1 MKKETLKEKHEKRNT
16 KKEKHEKRN
25 EDGVFP
31 QMSKMDLF
39 KRVLMNHMRYIIC
52 KHKYA
57 LPIITKK
64 HP

>member
-1 MKKETLKEKHEKRNT
+1 MKKETLKKRNI
-16 KKEKHEKRN
+16 KKRN

-52 KHKYA
+52 KHNMRY
-57 LPIITKK
+57 L
-64 HP
+64 